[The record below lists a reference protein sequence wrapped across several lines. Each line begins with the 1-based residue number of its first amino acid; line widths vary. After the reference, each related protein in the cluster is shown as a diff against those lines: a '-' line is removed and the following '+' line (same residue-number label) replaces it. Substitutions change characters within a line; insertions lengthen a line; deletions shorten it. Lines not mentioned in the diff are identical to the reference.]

1 MDKVAREVA
10 EADFERF
17 CEMLAAFSDAAELKD
32 EEDKKSFLENKNRF
46 VAAVMSGSL
55 VVADDGSATY
65 TPSNGSSDLTF
76 REPNAG
82 QLLAVDR
89 HKQGHGIAKQIALI
103 ASLSGKTE
111 AEIGKLPMRDIRVLN
126 AVTAGFF

>member
-17 CEMLAAFSDAAELKD
+17 CEMLAAYSDAPDLKD
-32 EEDKKSFLENKNRF
+32 EEDKKSFTENRNRF
-46 VAAVMSGSL
+46 VGAVMNGSL
-55 VVADDGSATY
+55 VVDDNGCATY
-65 TPSNGSSDLTF
+65 TASNGTQLRF
-76 REPNAG
+76 AEPTAS

-89 HKQGHGIAKQIALI
+89 HKQGHGIAKQIAMI
-103 ASLSGKTE
+103 ASFSGKTE
-111 AEIGKLPMRDIRVLN
+111 AEVGKLPMRDMRILN